1 MVLLLRSTKKICN
14 KSRRIYIP
22 IWCYFYS
29 AFGVAV
35 PEFHQF
41 TFQYGATSTIAA
53 ISSVS
58 ATFLFTFQYGATSTI
73 YNHIFYC
80 TLYDLH
86 SNMVLLLLVDYRYI
100 RPYLRNLHSNMVLL
114 LRLAYL
120 QKEGENEDLHS
131 NMVLLLLVQEVYITL
146 ADKYLHSNM
155 VLLLP
160 N

>member
-86 SNMVLLLLVDYRYI
+86 SNMVLLLQSTHYESSSSYI
-100 RPYLRNLHSNMVLL
+100 YIPIWCYF
-114 LRLAYL
+114 YL
-120 QKEGENEDLHS
+120 QLWHYYSICYRFTFQYGATSTGL
-131 NMVLLLLVQEVYITL
+131 
-146 ADKYLHSNM
+146 
-155 VLLLP
+155 
-160 N
+160 